1 MWPGLGLISTTS
13 VKWKACW
20 QLNIV
25 NTAKHLLPNYF
36 KWKVKTQEY
45 HWREICLADLFL
57 MKINIWG
64 MQQVRFH
71 SAWTAKIEEEL
82 MNIFFNTGDENST
95 QNPNRKLYLL
105 GSIFVLLQRFCWK
118 KNSQTILL
126 INTTK

>member
-1 MWPGLGLISTTS
+1 
-13 VKWKACW
+13 
-20 QLNIV
+20 
-25 NTAKHLLPNYF
+25 
-36 KWKVKTQEY
+36 
-45 HWREICLADLFL
+45 

-71 SAWTAKIEEEL
+71 SAWTAKIEKEL